1 MKIST
6 KLVLNFG
13 IFFIFSLAVLAG
25 LFFMTSHIE
34 KSIQNNNLIEQL
46 LDGFNDLNI
55 VTYSYVL
62 YPGERPRVQW
72 DLKHTSLGNLLKRV
86 NSEKTAVLDR
96 MGENHREEI
105 AMRGDRTCL
114 RDFIPIYVNGKPF
127 GPVMGPPGNHRAQA
141 DRRGAGGGH

>member
-72 DLKHTSLGNLLKRV
+72 DLKHTSLGK
-86 NSEKTAVLDR
+86 S
-96 MGENHREEI
+96 
-105 AMRGDRTCL
+105 
-114 RDFIPIYVNGKPF
+114 P
-127 GPVMGPPGNHRAQA
+127 
-141 DRRGAGGGH
+141 